1 MTTRPNLVTATDND
15 QTASRSVLRASVLL
29 PTLAV
34 IATVVMWASSF
45 VVVRWAAPVLP
56 PLPMALLRLLAG
68 TAVLTIL
75 VLIASR
81 GRIRLPARRGLLLT
95 AAYGLLW
102 FAFYTVVLNW
112 AGHWLDAGTTSLVV
126 NLAPL
131 MVALGAGFFFQERF
145 PPGLFLGMT
154 VALLGIGLIA
164 AASGFGQIAIV
175 GVLLAFLA
183 AVLYAAG
190 MLLQKAA
197 LKHTDP
203 LTATW
208 LACLTG
214 TVSLLPFLGET
225 VFQLQTAPTVAILG
239 AIYMGIGP
247 TALGFW
253 FWGYAMNRFATGKV
267 ASASLAVPAVVVVM
281 SALALGEA
289 PPVTAII
296 GGAIC
301 LAGVGIAQLYRPD
314 VRRNTEL

>member
-1 MTTRPNLVTATDND
+1 MRTRPNTVTTAVND
-15 QTASRSVLRASVLL
+15 QTASASVLRARVLL

-45 VVVRWAAPVLP
+45 VIVRWAAPVLP

-81 GRIRLPARRGLLLT
+81 GRIRLPSRRGLLLT
-95 AAYGLLW
+95 AAYGVLW

-131 MVALGAGFFFQERF
+131 MVALGAGLFFQERF
-145 PPGLFLGMT
+145 PPGLFLGMA
-154 VALLGIGLIA
+154 VSLLGIGLIA
-164 AASGFGQIAIV
+164 AAGGLGQIAVV
-175 GVLLAFLA
+175 GILLAFLA

-197 LKHTDP
+197 LRHTDP

-208 LACLTG
+208 LACMTG
-214 TVSLLPFLGET
+214 TVSLLPFIGET
-225 VFQLQTAPTVAILG
+225 FSELQTTPTAAIVG
-239 AIYMGIGP
+239 AVYMGIGP

-289 PPVTAII
+289 PPLTAII
-296 GGAIC
+296 GGVIC
-301 LAGVGIAQLYRPD
+301 LAGVGIAQLYRPR
-314 VRRNTEL
+314 VRLGANL